1 MRGSSSIIE
10 RAIES
15 GDIGNVKTA
24 WEILDR
30 HIESLANLS
39 LDVLRYQQE
48 GGAGINTRLN
58 DIVRHVREF
67 FTEKARARAARIE
80 VFLGDGVDPCNIDGK
95 AVYRCLIN
103 LVSNSLDACPL
114 SEGMIILK
122 TVRTGKDEVMVEVS
136 DNGRGMDESTKER
149 VFELFET
156 TKPERGT
163 GLGLPSVVDIV
174 KRHNGRIEIDSD
186 PGRGITFRIYLKEI

>member
-1 MRGSSSIIE
+1 L
-10 RAIES
+10 
-15 GDIGNVKTA
+15 K
-24 WEILDR
+24 
-30 HIESLANLS
+30 
-39 LDVLRYQQE
+39 YQPE
-48 GGAGINTRLN
+48 GGAGIKTRLN
-58 DIVRHVREF
+58 DIVRHVRELF
-67 FTEKARARAARIE
+67 AEEARARAARIE
-80 VFLGDGVDPCNIDGK
+80 VFLGDDVDPCNIDGK

-156 TKPERGT
+156 TKPEKGT
-163 GLGLPSVVDIV
+163 GLGLPTVVDIV
-174 KRHNGRIEIDSD
+174 KHHNGRIEIDSE
-186 PGRGITFRIYLKEI
+186 PGRGTTFRIYLKEI